1 MNDENTQLPA
11 LDDEKGLQNLLQQ
24 QQMASIGIVP
34 QTQEQPDD
42 SGEEIQGQGYEDTP
56 AQDASGQ
63 TVFTEAQVQAILQNY
78 ANAVKSTIAPQ
89 QQSVPQ
95 PQAAPSAAYNERQ
108 MQLVNEA
115 MRRGIPLDK
124 IAAAL
129 ATQRQSS
136 QPDYSQELMSKVNE
150 LQQRFNQIEQTKMT
164 EQFESKMTAFGNKL
178 GLSERDLYTFGTKAL
193 ENGIN
198 ILYVND
204 IEAVFRGLYPD
215 QYALRV
221 QRAQPQATS
230 QIYGGSNV
238 GTTAQDT
245 ERYAQQYAEQF
256 LKNTMPNYYKK

>member
-11 LDDEKGLQNLLQQ
+11 LDDESGLQNLLQQ
-24 QQMASIGIVP
+24 KEMQSIGIVP
-34 QTQEQPDD
+34 QPATTGTQA
-42 SGEEIQGQGYEDTP
+42 P
-56 AQDASGQ
+56 AQPVQQAAAQPTPQGP
-63 TVFTEAQVQAILQNY
+63 VYTEAQVQAILQQQS
-78 ANAVKSTIAPQ
+78 AARQTVAPQ
-89 QQSVPQ
+89 QQVPQ
-95 PQAAPSAAYNERQ
+95 QQPAQGAAYSERQ
-108 MQLVNEA
+108 TQLVVEA

-124 IAAAL
+124 IVTAL
-129 ATQRQSS
+129 GNQRQVGT
-136 QPDYSQELMSKVNE
+136 PDYAQQLMSKVND
-150 LQQRFNQIEQTKMT
+150 LQQRFNQIEESKVA
-164 EQFESKMTAFGNKL
+164 EQFESKMTAFGSKL

-204 IEAVFRGLYPD
+204 IEAVFRGIYPE

-238 GTTAQDT
+238 GTTSQDT
-245 ERYAQQYAEQF
+245 EKYAQQYAEQF

>member
-1 MNDENTQLPA
+1 MNDEITQLPA
-11 LDDEKGLQNLLQQ
+11 LDDEQGLQNLMQQ

-34 QTQEQPDD
+34 QNTGDSTQNVQEAIPQ
-42 SGEEIQGQGYEDTP
+42 QGYAPET
-56 AQDASGQ
+56 G
-63 TVFTEAQVQAILQNY
+63 TGETTFTEAQVQAILQNY

-89 QQSVPQ
+89 QSVPQ
-95 PQAAPSAAYNERQ
+95 QQAAPTTQYDQRQ

-115 MRRGIPLDK
+115 MRRGIPLEK
-124 IAAAL
+124 IVASL
-129 ATQRQSS
+129 GSNRQGG
-136 QPDYSQELMSKVNE
+136 QPDYAQQLAQKVNE
-150 LQQRFNQIEQTKMT
+150 LQQRFNQIEQSKVT
-164 EQFESKMTAFGNKL
+164 EQFESKLTGLGNKL

-238 GTTAQDT
+238 GTTSQDN
-245 ERYAQQYAEQF
+245 EKYAQQYAEQF

>member
-11 LDDEKGLQNLLQQ
+11 LDDEQGLQNLLQQ

-34 QTQEQPDD
+34 QDNGMTPQQTGEE
-42 SGEEIQGQGYEDTP
+42 EEIQGQGYIDETQSP
-56 AQDASGQ
+56 GE
-63 TVFTEAQVQAILQNY
+63 TTFTEAQVQAILQNY
-78 ANAVKSTIAPQ
+78 ANAVKSTITP

-95 PQAAPSAAYNERQ
+95 QQAAPTTQYDQRQ

-115 MRRGIPLDK
+115 MRRGIPLEK
-124 IAAAL
+124 IVAAL
-129 ATQRQSS
+129 GNERRTG
-136 QPDYSQELMSKVNE
+136 QPDYAQQLSQKVNE
-150 LQQRFNQIEQTKMT
+150 LQQRFNQIEQSKVT
-164 EQFESKMTAFGNKL
+164 EQFESKLTALGGKL
-178 GLSERDLYTFGTKAL
+178 NLSERDLYTFGTKAL

-215 QYALRV
+215 QYALRI

-238 GTTAQDT
+238 GTTAQDN
-245 ERYAQQYAEQF
+245 EKYAQQYAEQF
-256 LKNTMPNYYKK
+256 LRNTMPNYYKK